1 MKANLCFTMC
11 TALAL
16 AACATSTPI
25 QRSTITMAQI
35 KSADYGAYPKNYEQ
49 RIRQDLENR
58 LLDYDSAKIKIIVPP
73 RKTFY
78 ITSLY
83 STPTQRWDYR
93 VYYSICVNVN
103 AKNNYGG
110 YTGWKTYL
118 YKFWGG
124 NNQLELGSEYGA
136 SKCEKILKTND
147 EIYIENDAE
156 EFVDIVQ

>member
-73 RKTFY
+73 KKTY
-78 ITSLY
+78 EVAQSDGGNPAWRTKI
-83 STPTQRWDYR
+83 
-93 VYYSICVNVN
+93 YYSVCVNVN
-103 AKNNYGG
+103 AKNSYGA
-110 YTGWKTYL
+110 YTGWQTHR
-118 YKFWGG
+118 YKFW
-124 NNQLELGSEYGA
+124 NNQQEYESYGSLECDKLLA
-136 SKCEKILKTND
+136 TND
-147 EIYIENDAE
+147 EIYIDNWAKK
-156 EFVDIVQ
+156 FVEIVQ